1 MTKKKA
7 VSLHEDLA
15 DSILKDFF
23 EKNSD
28 VDLEAEITW
37 QTDLGFRVIMSSYST
52 AIARAGHATSLT
64 TALTRLVERT
74 IPKVEEYRTDK
85 ARIQAAYEAAIDDD
99 DD

>member
-7 VSLHEDLA
+7 ASLHEDLA

-23 EKNSD
+23 EKNQD
-28 VDLEAEITW
+28 VDLQAEVTW
-37 QTDLGFRVIMSSYST
+37 QVDLGFRVIMTSFGGSVC
-52 AIARAGHATSLT
+52 RAGHPTSINL
-64 TALTRLVERT
+64 AMTRLIDRAE
-74 IPKVEEYRTDK
+74 PKIEEYRADK